1 MFSKILIVNRGE
13 IAIRIIRACKEMEI
27 RTVAVYSKAD
37 KDSLHV
43 LFADEAVCIGK
54 AQSKESYLNIP
65 PIISAAEVTD
75 VEAIHPGYGFLSEN
89 AYFAEICEACKITF
103 IGPPPE
109 AISRMGDK
117 SVARETMKQ
126 AGVPIVPGSDG
137 PVKDEEEAIKVA
149 EKIGYPVMIKA
160 SAGGGGKGMRIAHNK
175 ESLIS
180 SFHMAQ
186 SEAQAAF
193 GNSEVYIEKYIDE
206 ARHIEMQVLA
216 DKFGNTI
223 HLRERECSIQRRHQ
237 KLIEETPSPA
247 INNRL
252 REKMGEAAIR
262 AAKVVGYFS
271 AGTVEFILDKQG
283 NFYFMEMNTRIQV
296 EHPITEMITGVDLIK
311 EQIRIAAGKRLAYQ
325 QKDIIC
331 RSHSIE
337 CRINAED
344 PDNNFVPSPGK
355 ITEYHPPGGPGVR
368 VDSHLYKGYTIP
380 PYYDSL
386 IAKLIVHAEDR
397 KSAILRMKRALEE
410 YIIEGIKTT
419 IPFHLKVLNNG
430 DFQKGEYSTGFIEE
444 KLMKG

>member
-1 MFSKILIVNRGE
+1 
-13 IAIRIIRACKEMEI
+13 
-27 RTVAVYSKAD
+27 
-37 KDSLHV
+37 
-43 LFADEAVCIGK
+43 AVCIGK

-65 PIISAAEVTD
+65 PIISAAEITN

-117 SVARETMKQ
+117 SVARETMKK

-149 EKIGYPVMIKA
+149 EKIGYPVMVKA

-252 REKMGEAAIR
+252 REKM
-262 AAKVVGYFS
+262 
-271 AGTVEFILDKQG
+271 
-283 NFYFMEMNTRIQV
+283 
-296 EHPITEMITGVDLIK
+296 
-311 EQIRIAAGKRLAYQ
+311 
-325 QKDIIC
+325 
-331 RSHSIE
+331 
-337 CRINAED
+337 
-344 PDNNFVPSPGK
+344 
-355 ITEYHPPGGPGVR
+355 
-368 VDSHLYKGYTIP
+368 
-380 PYYDSL
+380 
-386 IAKLIVHAEDR
+386 
-397 KSAILRMKRALEE
+397 
-410 YIIEGIKTT
+410 
-419 IPFHLKVLNNG
+419 
-430 DFQKGEYSTGFIEE
+430 
-444 KLMKG
+444 